1 MMEQFIQ
8 SLMAQLHEPRAD
20 LEKNLHALMA
30 EMIERLD
37 LVSRAELQRQEVQL
51 LEAQRTIAELSA
63 QLDRIES
70 AQQP

>member
-8 SLMAQLHEPRAD
+8 SLMAQLQEPRAD

-37 LVSRAELQRQEVQL
+37 LVSREELQRQELQL
-51 LEAQRTIAELSA
+51 AEARRTIAELSA

-70 AQQP
+70 AQQQ

>member
-8 SLMAQLHEPRAD
+8 SLMAQLQEPRAD

-37 LVSRAELQRQEVQL
+37 LVSREELQRQELQL
-51 LEAQRTIAELSA
+51 TEARRTIAELSA

-70 AQQP
+70 AQQQ